1 MKKLILI
8 SILLSLT
15 ACFDKKQ
22 EEPKPTP
29 TINTS
34 SESTSSIRQNFTQ
47 ACVQSALGDKPAS
60 PEKQQFA
67 QQTCDCVYDEGIKAY
82 GSQNEWENAIKDFD
96 KSVNDPKL
104 QQISNDTINICIAKF
119 TSNQATASAS
129 SASPA
134 K

>member
-1 MKKLILI
+1 MKKLIVI
-8 SILLSLT
+8 SVLLSLT

-22 EEPKPTP
+22 EEPK
-29 TINTS
+29 
-34 SESTSSIRQNFTQ
+34 STSSVRQNFTK

-104 QQISNDTINICIAKF
+104 QQVSNDTINICIAKF

>member
-1 MKKLILI
+1 MHHVRVQKCRRDKTIILFV
-8 SILLSLT
+8 
-15 ACFDKKQ
+15 A
-22 EEPKPTP
+22 
-29 TINTS
+29 
-34 SESTSSIRQNFTQ
+34 R
-47 ACVQSALGDKPAS
+47 
-60 PEKQQFA
+60 
-67 QQTCDCVYDEGIKAY
+67 DCTYIKRVYDEGIKAY

-104 QQISNDTINICIAKF
+104 QQVSNDTINICIAKF

>member
-8 SILLSLT
+8 SVLLSLT

-22 EEPKPTP
+22 EEPK
-29 TINTS
+29 
-34 SESTSSIRQNFTQ
+34 STSSISQNFTK
-47 ACVQSALGDKPAS
+47 ACVQSALGDKPAI
-60 PEKQQFA
+60 PEKQQF
-67 QQTCDCVYDEGIKAY
+67 DCVYDEGIKAY

-104 QQISNDTINICIAKF
+104 QQVSNDTINICIAKF

-129 SASPA
+129 SATPA